1 MYTCT
6 DYLHDCSIIFLQFLL
21 FVTQEFMFVNSLNK
35 IWYLIE
41 WSVPV
46 QWLLLIKMY
55 RYMYC
60 KHFLN
65 DPLLICGVCQHDQY
79 LMSIVKIFHLNY
91 IYFHGSCTVFG
102 LKLITCITVATGTY
116 SVKLYDIFQEIH
128 LFNLFWS
135 LQKMLL

>member
-1 MYTCT
+1 
-6 DYLHDCSIIFLQFLL
+6 
-21 FVTQEFMFVNSLNK
+21 
-35 IWYLIE
+35 
-41 WSVPV
+41 
-46 QWLLLIKMY
+46 
-55 RYMYC
+55 MYC

-116 SVKLYDIFQEIH
+116 SVKFYDIFQEIH
-128 LFNLFWS
+128 LFNLF
-135 LQKMLL
+135 